1 MGPGEQD
8 VKAAAEKFY
17 EDLRRL
23 GEVFERNSEGMTGG
37 SIPYN
42 VLDPG
47 STAVSILI

>member
-1 MGPGEQD
+1 MGPGEQE

-17 EDLRRL
+17 EDLRGL
-23 GEVFERNSEGMTGG
+23 SEVFEKNSEEMTEG